1 MPSGCPMTW
10 SHMPW
15 ASEAWVPFA
24 MERNGRGCTHA
35 GLRRPPMRR
44 SVLLHTHRWTALRFP
59 LAGEWLQLSE
69 PCPFLWVCAPFNS
82 QVSCCA

>member
-24 MERNGRGCTHA
+24 VERNGRGCTHA
-35 GLRRPPMRR
+35 GLRRLCAEVCPSPH
-44 SVLLHTHRWTALRFP
+44 SQVDSAEVP
-59 LAGEWLQLSE
+59 LGREWLQLSE
-69 PCPFLWVCAPFNS
+69 PCPFLVGLCSF
-82 QVSCCA
+82 